1 MRVAAEDHSSHSGH
15 AFAVVAVNDGH
26 ARRNIDA
33 AVLVRCGERKLMVV
47 LVDRS
52 AYRTQGIVAVGQN
65 IRHRKLFHAG
75 STGGLNDADIGNIVT
90 GQRIIRD
97 MQYIR
102 IAVIVMRIQDAVCHR
117 SFSALFGSAVSR

>member
-15 AFAVVAVNDGH
+15 AFPVVAVNDGH
-26 ARRNIDA
+26 AWRNIDA
-33 AVLVRCGERKLMVV
+33 AVLVRCGERKLMVIFI
-47 LVDRS
+47 DRS
-52 AYRTQGIVAVGQN
+52 AYRAQGIVAVGQN

-75 STGGLNDADIGNIVT
+75 STGGLNDADIGNVMACQ
-90 GQRIIRD
+90 GIIRN